1 MPRFVL
7 NVRFKVTTEDLQAA
21 RDIVEQ
27 VIEHGKASHGELEWE
42 WVNRPRG
49 ESSGEAL

>member
-7 NVRFKVTTEDLQAA
+7 NVTADDLQAA

-27 VIEHGKASHGELEWE
+27 VIEHGKASHGDLDWD
-42 WVNRPRG
+42 WLNQPRRDR
-49 ESSGEAL
+49 